1 MNPNREMC
9 EHYIPC
15 LDDFT
20 LALENAI
27 TTSHA
32 STGLRCSNRQ
42 VWASVL
48 FTRLC
53 TFSISI
59 LSLCPGSKLNPKGL
73 HWDFGSIA
81 TLSRNLLECSLVFFY
96 LGIED
101 VTEQEM
107 KVRLMVMDL
116 HDCNARNRLRR
127 DLAKVED
134 DKSNIYEEAVVKLG
148 NLLKANTFFKNLP
161 LHDQKNLLKGQRA
174 CIYSQNEILS
184 RMGEDASWIRAY
196 YHFLSSHTH
205 SLPLGFSRMADQGR
219 GHGGENEIDKAYIT
233 FALDFN
239 SKILKRSTVDMQRV
253 FSDIAKFYDKPF
265 NWNSLKRDS

>member
-1 MNPNREMC
+1 MNPNQEMC

-20 LALENAI
+20 LALGKAFS
-27 TTSHA
+27 TSHA

-53 TFSISI
+53 VFSTSI

-101 VTEQEM
+101 VSEQEIN
-107 KVRLMVMDL
+107 VRLMVMDL
-116 HDCNARNRLRR
+116 HDCNSRNRL
-127 DLAKVED
+127 LQ
-134 DKSNIYEEAVVKLG
+134 G
-148 NLLKANTFFKNLP
+148 LLKKRTMEEKFMRM
-161 LHDQKNLLKGQRA
+161 QLL
-174 CIYSQNEILS
+174 S
-184 RMGEDASWIRAY
+184 
-196 YHFLSSHTH
+196 
-205 SLPLGFSRMADQGR
+205 
-219 GHGGENEIDKAYIT
+219 
-233 FALDFN
+233 
-239 SKILKRSTVDMQRV
+239 
-253 FSDIAKFYDKPF
+253 
-265 NWNSLKRDS
+265 

>member
-1 MNPNREMC
+1 MDPNQEMC

-20 LALENAI
+20 SALGKAFAI
-27 TTSHA
+27 SYS

-53 TFSISI
+53 TFATSI
-59 LSLCPGSKLNPKGL
+59 LWLCPGSKLNPNGL

-81 TLSRNLLECSLVFFY
+81 TLSRNLLECSLIFFY

-101 VTEQEM
+101 VSEQEM
-107 KVRLMVMDL
+107 NVRLIVMDL
-116 HDCNARNRLRR
+116 HDCHARNQLRR
-127 DLAKVED
+127 NLAKVKDAGPSIYD
-134 DKSNIYEEAVVKLG
+134 DAIVNLSNKLK
-148 NLLKANTFFKNLP
+148 NDPFFKELP
-161 LHDQKNLLKGQRA
+161 SHDQKNIFKGQRA
-174 CIYSQNEILS
+174 CIYSQSQILS

-205 SLPLGFSRMADQGR
+205 SLPLGFSRMAEHGR
-219 GHGGENEIDKAYIT
+219 GHGGENVVDKAYIT
-233 FALDFN
+233 YALDFN
-239 SKILKRSTVDMQRV
+239 SKILKKCTAQMQTA
-253 FSDIAKFYDKPF
+253 FSDIAMFQDKPF
-265 NWNSLKRDS
+265 NWNSLKAN